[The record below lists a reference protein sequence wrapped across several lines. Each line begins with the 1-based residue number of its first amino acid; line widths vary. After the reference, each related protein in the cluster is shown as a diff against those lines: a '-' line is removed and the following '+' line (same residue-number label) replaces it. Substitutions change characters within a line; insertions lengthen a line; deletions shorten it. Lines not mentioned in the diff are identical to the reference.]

1 MKGATMAVDRR
12 EDPGEFY
19 PDGKVIST
27 RPIAGGGD
35 MKHSDFADVEPL
47 PERFTDEDVR
57 RRLNQL
63 VSAAKG
69 ASAAIAALLLGTA
82 AFGAGVTV
90 QTAPK
95 GTIYNDE
102 HIVTGVVFN
111 ATGLATPEMV
121 TNIVQDVSPA
131 PDFSTNNV
139 ELVKTIQAKA
149 PAPDLSPF
157 LRNDKNNNEV
167 QTFGGMLSGF
177 AFHADTGLNDNG
189 WSQYTAHNG
198 TALAQSL
205 PTYIQSNPWGFLK
218 LDDNN
223 VLTVPTLTVGAR
235 AGGSTIGEISVA
247 EGFEVTASGTSSHAE
262 GDSTTAYGNS
272 AHAEGLLSTA
282 WGPNSHAE
290 GYDTQTQNSGEHAQG
305 RCNLSH
311 TGANA
316 ADQTISSIGIG
327 GGNRDRKNA
336 VETMKDGKTFIYGLG
351 GYDGTNPTNGV
362 KDLVAAIGGK
372 LDNTGL
378 HNNGGTLRA
387 VSFDTDGLFIFNGT
401 MWLDVP
407 ATSGPALT
415 AGDLENPDAPLY
427 QTFNEKASK
436 GDIPPTVS
444 NIVTTALVRERL
456 GVYLYVGED
465 GGIYVH
471 TNED

>member
-1 MKGATMAVDRR
+1 MKR
-12 EDPGEFY
+12 
-19 PDGKVIST
+19 
-27 RPIAGGGD
+27 
-35 MKHSDFADVEPL
+35 
-47 PERFTDEDVR
+47 
-57 RRLNQL
+57 
-63 VSAAKG
+63 AALIL
-69 ASAAIAALLLGTA
+69 AALAAILTA
-82 AFGAGVTV
+82 AAAPVR
-90 QTAPK
+90 TATENFVANK
-95 GTIYNDE
+95 IAE
-102 HIVTGVVFN
+102 AVAAI
-111 ATGLATPEMV
+111 
-121 TNIVQDVSPA
+121 PA
-131 PDFSTNNV
+131 PDYSTDNTALV
-139 ELVKTIQAKA
+139 ETIQAKA

-157 LRNDKNNNEV
+157 LRKDLGQSGFQE
-167 QTFGGMLSGF
+167 FGGFLSGMG
-177 AFHADTGLNDNG
+177 FHVTHEVSNFNG
-189 WSQYTAHNG
+189 WNNYTAKNG
-198 TALAQSL
+198 PTQPMQSL
-205 PTYIQSNPWGFLK
+205 PSYIESNPWGFLK
-218 LDDNN
+218 LDGDN

-235 AGGSTIGEISVA
+235 AHGTIGERSVA
-247 EGFEVTASGTSSHAE
+247 EGYEVTASGTTSHAE

-282 WGPNSHAE
+282 WGSNSHAE
-290 GYDTQTQNSGEHAQG
+290 GYDTQTQNSSEHAQG

-362 KDLVAAIGGK
+362 KDLVAAIEGR

-427 QTFNEKASK
+427 QAFDEKASN
-436 GDIPPTVS
+436 GDIPPAVS

-456 GVYLYVGED
+456 GVYLYVGAD

>member
-1 MKGATMAVDRR
+1 MKR
-12 EDPGEFY
+12 
-19 PDGKVIST
+19 
-27 RPIAGGGD
+27 
-35 MKHSDFADVEPL
+35 
-47 PERFTDEDVR
+47 
-57 RRLNQL
+57 
-63 VSAAKG
+63 AALIL
-69 ASAAIAALLLGTA
+69 AALAAILTA
-82 AFGAGVTV
+82 AAAPVRTATENFVTSKIAEAV
-90 QTAPK
+90 AA
-95 GTIYNDE
+95 I
-102 HIVTGVVFN
+102 
-111 ATGLATPEMV
+111 
-121 TNIVQDVSPA
+121 PA
-131 PDFSTNNV
+131 PDYSTNNTALV
-139 ELVKTIQAKA
+139 ETIQAKA

-157 LRNDKNNNEV
+157 LRNDKGAADV
-167 QTFGGMLSGF
+167 QEFGGVLFGRYW
-177 AFHADTGLNDNG
+177 ADSWDN
-189 WSQYTAHNG
+189 YTAHNG
-198 TALAQSL
+198 RTVMQTL
-205 PTYIQSNPWGFLK
+205 PAYIQSNPWGFLK
-218 LDDNN
+218 LDGDN

-235 AGGSTIGEISVA
+235 AGGSTIGERSVA
-247 EGFEVTASGTSSHAE
+247 EGYEVTASGTTSHAE
-262 GDSTTAYGNS
+262 GDSTAAFGSS

-316 ADQTISSIGIG
+316 ADQTLSSIGFG

-362 KDLVAAIGGK
+362 KDLVAAIEGR
-372 LDNTGL
+372 LDNAGL

-427 QTFNEKASK
+427 QAFDEKASN
-436 GDIPPTVS
+436 GDIPPAVS

-456 GVYLYVGED
+456 GVYLYVGAD

>member
-1 MKGATMAVDRR
+1 MK
-12 EDPGEFY
+12 
-19 PDGKVIST
+19 KLST
-27 RPIAGGGD
+27 LVHCLLI
-35 MKHSDFADVEPL
+35 
-47 PERFTDEDVR
+47 
-57 RRLNQL
+57 
-63 VSAAKG
+63 VSAAV
-69 ASAAIAALLLGTA
+69 AAPTANEDFVVAEDAKTYTNAVNAANTYTDDKIGEIP
-82 AFGAGVTV
+82 V
-90 QTAPK
+90 
-95 GTIYNDE
+95 
-102 HIVTGVVFN
+102 
-111 ATGLATPEMV
+111 
-121 TNIVQDVSPA
+121 
-131 PDFSTNNV
+131 PDFSMNNT
-139 ELVKTIQAKA
+139 ELVETIEAKA
-149 PAPDLSPF
+149 PTPDLSPF
-157 LRNDKNNNEV
+157 LRKDKQDSEV
-167 QTFGGMLSGF
+167 QTFGGLLSGF
-177 AFHADTGLNDNG
+177 GFHADTGRNDNG
-189 WSQYTAHNG
+189 WNQYTAHNG
-198 TALAQSL
+198 TALSQSL
-205 PTYIQSNPWGFLK
+205 PAYIESNPWNFSK

-223 VLTVPTLTVGAR
+223 VLTIPTLTVGVR

-336 VETMKDGKTFIYGLG
+336 VETMMDGKTFIYGLG

-415 AGDLENPDAPLY
+415 AGDLENPNAPLY
-427 QTFNEKASK
+427 QAFDEKAPKS
-436 GDIPPTVS
+436 DIPGAVS
-444 NIVTTALVRERL
+444 NIVTAAYINDRVNVTPLAGRTYDFATNIGLYTAVRDIIQAL
-456 GVYLYVGED
+456 GGSV
-465 GGIYVH
+465 
-471 TNED
+471 TNFPAIPQN

>member
-1 MKGATMAVDRR
+1 MKR
-12 EDPGEFY
+12 
-19 PDGKVIST
+19 
-27 RPIAGGGD
+27 
-35 MKHSDFADVEPL
+35 
-47 PERFTDEDVR
+47 
-57 RRLNQL
+57 
-63 VSAAKG
+63 AALIL
-69 ASAAIAALLLGTA
+69 AALAAILTA
-82 AFGAGVTV
+82 AAAPVR
-90 QTAPK
+90 TATENFVANK
-95 GTIYNDE
+95 IAE
-102 HIVTGVVFN
+102 AVAAI
-111 ATGLATPEMV
+111 
-121 TNIVQDVSPA
+121 PA
-131 PDFSTNNV
+131 PDYSTSNAALV
-139 ELVKTIQAKA
+139 ETIEAKA
-149 PAPDLSPF
+149 PTPDLSPF
-157 LRNDKNNNEV
+157 LRKDKGAADIQE
-167 QTFGGMLSGF
+167 FGGVLFGRYW
-177 AFHADTGLNDNG
+177 ADSWND
-189 WSQYTAHNG
+189 YTAKNG
-198 TALAQSL
+198 RVIMQTL
-205 PTYIQSNPWGFLK
+205 PAYIESNPWGFLK
-218 LDDNN
+218 LDGDN

-235 AGGSTIGEISVA
+235 AGGSTIGERSVA
-247 EGFEVTASGTSSHAE
+247 EGYEVTASGTTSHAE
-262 GDSTTAYGNS
+262 GDSTTAFGSS

-316 ADQTISSIGIG
+316 ADQTLSSIGIG

-378 HNNGGTLRA
+378 HNNDGTLRA

-427 QTFNEKASK
+427 QAFDEKAST
-436 GDIPPTVS
+436 GDIPPAVS
-444 NIVTTALVRERL
+444 NVVTTALVRERL
-456 GVYLYVGED
+456 GVYLYVGAD

>member
-1 MKGATMAVDRR
+1 MA
-12 EDPGEFY
+12 E
-19 PDGKVIST
+19 
-27 RPIAGGGD
+27 
-35 MKHSDFADVEPL
+35 L
-47 PERFTDEDVR
+47 C
-57 RRLNQL
+57 
-63 VSAAKG
+63 
-69 ASAAIAALLLGTA
+69 
-82 AFGAGVTV
+82 
-90 QTAPK
+90 
-95 GTIYNDE
+95 
-102 HIVTGVVFN
+102 
-111 ATGLATPEMV
+111 LATPLVAATARTATENFV
-121 TNIVQDVSPA
+121 TNKIAAAISQIPP
-131 PDFSTNNV
+131 PDYSTNNV
-139 ELVKTIQAKA
+139 ALVETIEAK
-149 PAPDLSPF
+149 APDLSPF
-157 LRNDKNNNEV
+157 LRKDLGQSGFQE
-167 QTFGGMLSGF
+167 FGGFLSGMG
-177 AFHADTGLNDNG
+177 FHVTHEVSNFNG
-189 WSQYTAHNG
+189 WNNYTAKNG
-198 TALAQSL
+198 PTQPMQSL
-205 PTYIQSNPWGFLK
+205 PSYIESNPWGFLK
-218 LDDNN
+218 LDGDN

-235 AGGSTIGEISVA
+235 AHGTIGERSVA
-247 EGFEVTASGTSSHAE
+247 EGYEVTASGTTSHAE

-290 GYDTQTQNSGEHAQG
+290 GYDTQTQNDSEHAQG

-401 MWLDVP
+401 FWLDVP

-427 QTFNEKASK
+427 QTLDEKASK
-436 GDIPPTVS
+436 GDIPGTVS
-444 NIVTTALVRERL
+444 NIVTAAYINDRVNVTPLAGRTYNFATNIGLYTAVRDLIQAL
-456 GVYLYVGED
+456 GGSV
-465 GGIYVH
+465 
-471 TNED
+471 TNFPAIPQN

>member
-1 MKGATMAVDRR
+1 MKRIILILAALAAWTAAAATPNRTATEAYVTN
-12 EDPGEFY
+12 
-19 PDGKVIST
+19 K
-27 RPIAGGGD
+27 
-35 MKHSDFADVEPL
+35 
-47 PERFTDEDVR
+47 
-57 RRLNQL
+57 
-63 VSAAKG
+63 
-69 ASAAIAALLLGTA
+69 IAAAVA
-82 AFGAGVTV
+82 A
-90 QTAPK
+90 
-95 GTIYNDE
+95 
-102 HIVTGVVFN
+102 
-111 ATGLATPEMV
+111 L
-121 TNIVQDVSPA
+121 PA
-131 PDFSTNNV
+131 PDYSTSNAA
-139 ELVKTIQAKA
+139 LVATIQAKA

-157 LRNDKNNNEV
+157 LRKDLGQSGFQE
-167 QTFGGMLSGF
+167 FGGFLSGMG
-177 AFHADTGLNDNG
+177 FHVTHEVSNFNG
-189 WSQYTAHNG
+189 WNNYTAKNG
-198 TALAQSL
+198 PTQPMQSL
-205 PTYIQSNPWGFLK
+205 PSYIESNPWGFLK
-218 LDDNN
+218 LDGNN

-235 AGGSTIGEISVA
+235 AGGSAIGEGSVA
-247 EGFEVTASGTSSHAE
+247 EGYEVTASGTTSHAE
-262 GDSTTAYGNS
+262 GDSTTAFGSS
-272 AHAEGLLSTA
+272 AHAEGELSTA
-282 WGPNSHAE
+282 WGPYSHAE

-316 ADQTISSIGIG
+316 ADQTLSSIGIG

-378 HNNGGTLRA
+378 HNNDGTLRA

-427 QTFNEKASK
+427 QAFDEKAST
-436 GDIPPTVS
+436 GDIPPAVS
-444 NIVTTALVRERL
+444 NVVTTALVRERL
-456 GVYLYVGED
+456 GVYLYVGAD